1 MGNWVKQYTNDP
13 FGSFLSTPVTTSGPT
28 TYIMSKLP
36 VYRTTNGLSSFAGL
50 EIGMAHGYFLMG
62 PFVTLGPLRN
72 SEVANLAGLLSV
84 VGLLFILSAAIIA
97 YGISSIDTLNKDERI
112 QKQNEWWKFCGG
124 FLLGG
129 FGGAGVAYELLSY
142 IKIL

>member
-36 VYRTTNGLSSFAGL
+36 AYRTNGISSFSGL

-62 PFVTLGPLRN
+62 PFVSLGPLRN

-84 VGLLFILSAAIIA
+84 MGLLCILGAALIA
-97 YGISSIDTLNKDERI
+97 YGITSIDTLDKNEKI

-124 FLLGG
+124 FILGG
-129 FGGAGVAYELLSY
+129 FGGAGVAYELLNY